1 MKLYVSKKAL
11 KQLENL
17 EERDKEAIKARLKE
31 LALSFE
37 EGYLPKMDLKKLK
50 GKMSGYYRLRV
61 GDFRVILTLD
71 WKDGSV
77 LVHEIQRRRSAY
89 K

>member
-1 MKLYVSKKAL
+1 M
-11 KQLENL
+11 N
-17 EERDKEAIKARLKE
+17 
-31 LALSFE
+31 
-37 EGYLPKMDLKKLK
+37 LKKLK